1 MAKRKESET
10 TEDDEE
16 VNNRQEI
23 VESTLYFLVVEGFG
37 SNQRGSETDQ
47 FHFNLSWQELT
58 REQNSDL
65 KIRELCQHALEE
77 SKVSTIPRCYFFK
90 QGVLMRK
97 WRPPTT
103 PESPK

>member
-47 FHFNLSWQELT
+47 FHFNLSW
-58 REQNSDL
+58 
-65 KIRELCQHALEE
+65 
-77 SKVSTIPRCYFFK
+77 
-90 QGVLMRK
+90 
-97 WRPPTT
+97 
-103 PESPK
+103 